1 MSSYRTG
8 RSLGRTI
15 YRDNF
20 LIGIMDDPADAGLVV
35 ELLNTRERVLAVQG
49 TSDRSPRKEQLVG
62 VDPLQRDMS
71 VPQTCQ
77 DSEGNPV
84 DSPDCEVLG
93 PHYVTT
99 LGIPHGRISTPPS
112 PTPVTCGRVGLHT
125 CGITGLYQSHDS
137 GTPLPDVLPS
147 GQPS

>member
-1 MSSYRTG
+1 MINGGERFYRVG
-8 RSLGRTI
+8 QAVYYQDG
-15 YRDNF
+15 
-20 LIGIMDDPADAGLVV
+20 LIGLMDGQVHAALVV
-35 ELLNTRERVLAVQG
+35 EALNARDRVLAARG
-49 TSDRSPRKEQLVG
+49 TAEVPSSP
-62 VDPLQRDMS
+62 DRDMS

-77 DSEGNPV
+77 DSEGRPV
-84 DSPDCEVLG
+84 DSPDCEVNG
-93 PHYVTT
+93 PHYVST
-99 LGIPHGRISTPPS
+99 LGIPHGRVFKPAT